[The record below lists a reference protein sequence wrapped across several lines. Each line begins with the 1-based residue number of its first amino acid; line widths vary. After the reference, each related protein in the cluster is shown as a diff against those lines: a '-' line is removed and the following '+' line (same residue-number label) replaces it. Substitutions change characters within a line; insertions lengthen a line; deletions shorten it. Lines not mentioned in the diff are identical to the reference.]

1 MEIQG
6 VLNAFGALSQ
16 ESRLNVFRL
25 LVQRGPDGLA
35 AGTIAA
41 QLGITP
47 ATMSHHLEQLSQAGL
62 VSSKRD
68 GRSIIYS
75 AKYDTMQSL
84 ISFLME
90 NCCEGK
96 IDCCNEIATCSE
108 TTTCNENKTGN
119 ENTACNET
127 KQKAIKVIFACIH
140 NAGRSQMAASFFNLY
155 CNQTKAFALSAGTNP
170 GTNVHAEVLA
180 VMKEEGLDL
189 SNIKPQLLTDKLA
202 QGAEMLITMGCGETC
217 PMIPGLKR
225 ADWGLQDPKGQT
237 IDRVREIRDEVKQRV
252 QTLVKELGVANEQ

>member
-1 MEIQG
+1 MQNMETQS

-62 VSSKRD
+62 VSSRRE

-84 ISFLME
+84 INFLME

-96 IDCCNEIATCSE
+96 IDCCNEINTCDE
-108 TTTCNENKTGN
+108 PNICNENTSY
-119 ENTACNET
+119 NET
-127 KQKAIKVIFACIH
+127 V
-140 NAGRSQMAASFFNLY
+140 
-155 CNQTKAFALSAGTNP
+155 
-170 GTNVHAEVLA
+170 
-180 VMKEEGLDL
+180 EE
-189 SNIKPQLLTDKLA
+189 KT
-202 QGAEMLITMGCGETC
+202 
-217 PMIPGLKR
+217 
-225 ADWGLQDPKGQT
+225 
-237 IDRVREIRDEVKQRV
+237 
-252 QTLVKELGVANEQ
+252 

>member
-1 MEIQG
+1 MEIQS

-62 VSSKRD
+62 VSSRRE

-75 AKYDTMQSL
+75 AKYDTMQNL
-84 ISFLME
+84 INFLME

-96 IDCCNEIATCSE
+96 IDCCNE
-108 TTTCNENKTGN
+108 TTTCN

-127 KQKAIKVIFACIH
+127 TVGNETKRKAIKVIFACVH

-202 QGAEMLITMGCGETC
+202 EEAEMLITMGCGETC

-225 ADWGLQDPKGQT
+225 ADWGLPDPKGQT
-237 IDRVREIRDEVKQRV
+237 IDRVREIRDEVKKRV
-252 QTLVKELGVANEQ
+252 QNLVKELGVAKGAKP

>member
-1 MEIQG
+1 MEIQS

-62 VSSKRD
+62 VSSRRE

-75 AKYDTMQSL
+75 AKYDTMQNL
-84 ISFLME
+84 INFLME

-96 IDCCNEIATCSE
+96 IDCCNE
-108 TTTCNENKTGN
+108 TTTCNETIVGN
-119 ENTACNET
+119 ESKRKATTA
-127 KQKAIKVIFACIH
+127 H
-140 NAGRSQMAASFFNLY
+140 G
-155 CNQTKAFALSAGTNP
+155 
-170 GTNVHAEVLA
+170 
-180 VMKEEGLDL
+180 
-189 SNIKPQLLTDKLA
+189 
-202 QGAEMLITMGCGETC
+202 
-217 PMIPGLKR
+217 
-225 ADWGLQDPKGQT
+225 
-237 IDRVREIRDEVKQRV
+237 
-252 QTLVKELGVANEQ
+252 